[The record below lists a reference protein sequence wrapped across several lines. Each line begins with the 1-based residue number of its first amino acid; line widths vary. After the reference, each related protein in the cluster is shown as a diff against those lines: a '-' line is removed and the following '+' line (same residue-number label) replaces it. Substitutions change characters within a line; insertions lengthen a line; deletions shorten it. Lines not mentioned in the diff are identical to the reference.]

1 MPTLTPTTCTVNNM
15 WISDQLAK
23 AERYHELT
31 RGDSVATTKPV
42 DRPAV
47 QKPRLS
53 LISRLFPTRLRP
65 A

>member
-1 MPTLTPTTCTVNNM
+1 MHNLTPTACSVNNM
-15 WISDQLAK
+15 WINEQLAK

-31 RGDSVATTKPV
+31 RGDAAVDQKPV

-47 QKPRLS
+47 RMPRLS
-53 LISRLFPTRLRP
+53 LISRLFPSRLRT